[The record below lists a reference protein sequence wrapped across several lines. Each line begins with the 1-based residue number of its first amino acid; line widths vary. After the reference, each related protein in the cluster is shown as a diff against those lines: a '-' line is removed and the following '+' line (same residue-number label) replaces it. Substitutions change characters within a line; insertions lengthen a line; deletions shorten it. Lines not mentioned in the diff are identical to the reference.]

1 MGTNLEPFKSI
12 GLCFSGGGY
21 RATFFALGVVSY
33 LDRIQFDKKPLLDK
47 VEAISTVSG
56 GTLMGVAFAKAVQ
69 YPDFDFKVFYKQFY
83 DTYVPGNDKLLDNA
97 VSKLVDKSVWK
108 NHPHKKRSLI
118 NAFAL
123 AYADLDLYDGKF
135 EMLKGHDFSNLKHFC
150 FNATEF
156 SFGLAFRFQ
165 NTGKF
170 GNYPLHC
177 PEIEEIQNKVE
188 LADVVASSS
197 CFPMGFE
204 PLVFPDDYFQDQS
217 EKDYKALKRLD
228 NFSNGVGIMDG
239 GIVDNQGIGSMINI
253 SKSEKRNRPLDLI
266 IINDVGSYKMDPWA
280 PESAKTPISK
290 SLRETVL
297 GLLKYLKIHW
307 IYWVTLLFGVSI
319 IVLNSLELIQGRSF
333 SSLYVLG
340 GIIAGLGFTLT
351 AFGTISWLIKKLGLS
366 WIKSKFRKVV
376 PPDLADDVIK
386 IQKLDIGLIKRM
398 LSERITSSVKMVA
411 EVFLKQI
418 RRLNYNLIYS
428 KPAYENKIITS
439 TVYELNGEQTLYSK
453 KSNLNE
459 AIKPTPQ
466 AQLISV
472 AKTASEAPTTLWWDE
487 KDIAVH
493 RMDTLIAC
501 GQFTSCYNLI
511 DYILKLKDKKIHSA
525 EMNHM
530 LELLKKDWEKF
541 NEDPLFMA

>member
-1 MGTNLEPFKSI
+1 METNLKPFESI

-33 LDRIQFDKKPLLDK
+33 LEKIHFKEKPLLDK

-69 YPDFDFKVFYKQFY
+69 DPDFDFKDFYKQFY
-83 DTYVPGNDKLLDNA
+83 DTYAPGNDKLLDNA
-97 VSKLVDKSVWK
+97 VSKLVNNSIWK
-108 NHPHKKRSLI
+108 KHPHKKRSLI

-123 AYADLDLYDGKF
+123 AYAELDIYHGKF
-135 EMLKGHDFSNLKHFC
+135 EMLNGNVSSNLKHMC

-165 NTGKF
+165 NTGNF
-170 GNYPLHC
+170 SNYPLHC
-177 PEIEEIQNKVE
+177 PEIDSIKNKVE
-188 LADVVASSS
+188 LADIVASSS

-204 PLVFPDDYFQDQS
+204 PLVFPDDYFKDQS
-217 EKDYKALKRLD
+217 EKDYKALKRLG

-239 GIVDNQGIGSMINI
+239 GIVDNQGIGSMTNI
-253 SKSEKRNRPLDLI
+253 SKSPKRKRPLDLI
-266 IINDVGSYKMDPWA
+266 IINDVGSYKMIPWA

-290 SLRETVL
+290 SLREGVL

-307 IYWVTLLFGVSI
+307 IYWITLLLGVSI
-319 IVLNSLELIQGRSF
+319 LVLNSFELIRGRSF

-351 AFGTISWLIKKLGLS
+351 AIGTISWLIKKLGFS

-376 PPDLADDVIK
+376 PPDLADDVVAFE
-386 IQKLDIGLIKRM
+386 KLDIGLIKRM
-398 LSERITSSVKMVA
+398 LTERMTSSVKMIS

-428 KPAYENKIITS
+428 KPAFENKIITS
-439 TVYELNGEQTLYSK
+439 TVYELNGEPTLYSK
-453 KSNLNE
+453 SSNLNE
-459 AIKPTPQ
+459 AIKPAPQ
-466 AQLISV
+466 PQLISV

-487 KDIAVH
+487 KDITVH
-493 RMDTLIAC
+493 RMDSLIAC

-511 DYILKLKDKKIHSA
+511 DYILKLNGNDIHSD
-525 EMNHM
+525 EMDQM
-530 LELLKKDWEKF
+530 LELLQEDWEEF
-541 NEDPLFMA
+541 NEDPLFMV